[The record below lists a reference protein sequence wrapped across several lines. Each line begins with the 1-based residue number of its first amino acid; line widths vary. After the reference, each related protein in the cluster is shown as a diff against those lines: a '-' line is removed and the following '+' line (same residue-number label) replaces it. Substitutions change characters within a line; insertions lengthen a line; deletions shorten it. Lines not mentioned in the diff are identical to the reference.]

1 MAFDLSNYQTVAERL
16 HLWLESC
23 KERGVQPRV
32 VTEIVSHTE
41 TWVMFKGYIF
51 ENDVMIAT
59 GHAEEHKTD
68 RGVNAT
74 SHVENAET
82 SCLGR
87 CLANAGWAG
96 SDPAKRASREEMT
109 KVERRNPIT
118 GAPPKQAAS
127 ERAPAGS
134 RAKRPATEKQME
146 FLRSLNSRKGNTM
159 SVQDIARCAGD
170 AQAASDA
177 IQSLTEMPDV
187 K

>member
-1 MAFDLSNYQTVAERL
+1 MPFDLSSYQTVAERL
-16 HLWLESC
+16 HAWLESC
-23 KERGVQPRV
+23 KQREVQPRV
-32 VTEIVSHTE
+32 VTEIVSYTE
-41 TWVMFKGYIF
+41 TWVMFKTYLY

-82 SCLGR
+82 SSTGR
-87 CLANAGWAG
+87 ALANAGLAG

-118 GAPPKQAAS
+118 GAPPKQTS
-127 ERAPAGS
+127 QPAPAGS
-134 RAKRPATEKQME
+134 RARPTEKMQG
-146 FLRSLNSRKGNTM
+146 FLQVLNARKGNVIEEAELAEILRSYDRTKAEI
-159 SVQDIARCAGD
+159 DR
-170 AQAASDA
+170 
-177 IQSLTEMPDV
+177 LKEMPDI